1 MFARRSRWPDGP
13 RRGADGVG
21 PIRGIRISSPSPTV
35 AGDEQRVVAVDSPYA
50 RTDDVGLVIAIA
62 RYNGDA
68 FAEAYRRHAGAV
80 FGLAQRLLW
89 ERALAEE
96 MVQEIFLR
104 LWEHPDRFDQA
115 RGSLRS
121 FLLMDTHA
129 RCVDRIRSDTRRQER
144 EERSARAEMVADYDL
159 DLEAYDLDVAE
170 QVREA
175 MATLSDG
182 ERRAIELAYFG
193 GHTYREVARIL
204 EQPEGTIKSR
214 IRTGLMRLRTQLL
227 DRGIDGSWIV
237 N

>member
-1 MFARRSRWPDGP
+1 MA
-13 RRGADGVG
+13 A
-21 PIRGIRISSPSPTV
+21 
-35 AGDEQRVVAVDSPYA
+35 ESPYA
-50 RTDDVGLVIAIA
+50 RSEDVALVIAIA

-96 MVQEIFLR
+96 LVQEIFLR
-104 LWEHPDRFDQA
+104 LWEQPERFNST

-121 FLLMDTHA
+121 FLLMDAHA
-129 RCVDRIRSDTRRQER
+129 RCVDRIRSESRRKER
-144 EERSARAEMVADYDL
+144 EERTARAERVADYDL

-170 QVREA
+170 QVRDV
-175 MATLSDG
+175 MGTLSEG

-214 IRTGLMRLRTQLL
+214 IRTGLTRLRTQLL
-227 DRGIDGSWIV
+227 DRGIDGSWIT

>member
-1 MFARRSRWPDGP
+1 
-13 RRGADGVG
+13 
-21 PIRGIRISSPSPTV
+21 
-35 AGDEQRVVAVDSPYA
+35 VAVESPYA
-50 RTDDVGLVIAIA
+50 GTEDAGLIIAIA

-104 LWEHPDRFDQA
+104 LWEHPERFDQA

-121 FLLMDTHA
+121 FLLMDAHA
-129 RCVDRIRSDTRRQER
+129 RCVDRIRSDSRRKER
-144 EERSARAEMVADYDL
+144 EERSARAEHVADYDL
-159 DLEAYDLDVAE
+159 DLEAHDLEIAQ
-170 QVREA
+170 QVRDA
-175 MATLSDG
+175 LTTLSEV

-214 IRTGLMRLRTQLL
+214 IRTGLTRLRAQLV
-227 DRGIDGSWIV
+227 DRGIDGSWIL

>member
-1 MFARRSRWPDGP
+1 MA
-13 RRGADGVG
+13 
-21 PIRGIRISSPSPTV
+21 I
-35 AGDEQRVVAVDSPYA
+35 ESPYA
-50 RTDDVGLVIAIA
+50 GTEDVGLVIAIA

-104 LWEHPDRFDQA
+104 LWEHPERFDHA

-121 FLLMDTHA
+121 FLLMDAHA
-129 RCVDRIRSDTRRQER
+129 RCVDRIRSDSRRKER
-144 EERSARAEMVADYDL
+144 EERSARAEMVSEYDL
-159 DLEAYDLDVAE
+159 DLEAYDLDIAE

-175 MATLSDG
+175 LATLSES

-214 IRTGLMRLRTQLL
+214 IRTGLSRLRTQLV

>member
-1 MFARRSRWPDGP
+1 MWGAGHPDPARRRTGFVA
-13 RRGADGVG
+13 AD
-21 PIRGIRISSPSPTV
+21 P
-35 AGDEQRVVAVDSPYA
+35 PYA

-62 RYNGDA
+62 RYNADA

-104 LWEHPDRFDQA
+104 LWEHPDRFDQT

-121 FLLMDTHA
+121 FLLMDAHA
-129 RCVDRIRSDTRRQER
+129 RCVDKIRSDSRRQER
-144 EERSARAEMVADYDL
+144 EERSARAELVSDYDL
-159 DLEAYDLDVAE
+159 DLEAFDLDIAE

-175 MATLSDG
+175 LSTLSDV

-193 GHTYREVARIL
+193 VHTYREV
-204 EQPEGTIKSR
+204 
-214 IRTGLMRLRTQLL
+214 
-227 DRGIDGSWIV
+227 
-237 N
+237 

>member
-1 MFARRSRWPDGP
+1 MTLLGTDRGQIWISLILSESRRRTD
-13 RRGADGVG
+13 
-21 PIRGIRISSPSPTV
+21 TV
-35 AGDEQRVVAVDSPYA
+35 AIESPYA
-50 RTDDVGLVIAIA
+50 GTEDVGLVIAIA

-104 LWEHPDRFDQA
+104 LWEHPERFDQA

-121 FLLMDTHA
+121 FLLMDAHA
-129 RCVDRIRSDTRRQER
+129 RCVDRIRSDSRRKER
-144 EERSARAEMVADYDL
+144 EERSARAELVADYDL
-159 DLEAYDLDVAE
+159 DLEAHDLEIAE
-170 QVREA
+170 QVRDA
-175 MATLSDG
+175 LTTLSDV

-214 IRTGLMRLRTQLL
+214 IRTGLTRLRAQLV

>member
-1 MFARRSRWPDGP
+1 M
-13 RRGADGVG
+13 
-21 PIRGIRISSPSPTV
+21 
-35 AGDEQRVVAVDSPYA
+35 AVDPPYA

-80 FGLAQRLLW
+80 FALAQRLLW
-89 ERALAEE
+89 ERTLAEE
-96 MVQEIFLR
+96 LVQEVFLR
-104 LWEHPDRFDQA
+104 LWEQPDRFDQA

-121 FLLMDTHA
+121 FLLMDAHA
-129 RCVDRIRSDTRRQER
+129 RGVDRIRSDSRRRER
-144 EERSARAEMVADYDL
+144 EERTARAAVVADYDL

-175 MATLSDG
+175 MAALTDG

-204 EQPEGTIKSR
+204 DEPEGTIKSR

>member
-1 MFARRSRWPDGP
+1 M
-13 RRGADGVG
+13 
-21 PIRGIRISSPSPTV
+21 
-35 AGDEQRVVAVDSPYA
+35 AVDPPYA

-62 RYNGDA
+62 RYNADA

-80 FGLAQRLLW
+80 FGLAHRLLW

-104 LWEHPDRFDQA
+104 LWEHPDRFDQT

-121 FLLMDTHA
+121 FLLMDAHA
-129 RCVDRIRSDTRRQER
+129 RCVDRIRSDSRRKER
-144 EERSARAEMVADYDL
+144 EERSARAEMVSEYDL
-159 DLEAYDLDVAE
+159 DLEAYDLDIAE

-175 MATLSDG
+175 LATLSES

-214 IRTGLMRLRTQLL
+214 IRTGLTRLRTQLV

>member
-1 MFARRSRWPDGP
+1 MGAAPDVP
-13 RRGADGVG
+13 DPLERRGIGAEI
-21 PIRGIRISSPSPTV
+21 PRIPSSPEARGV
-35 AGDEQRVVAVDSPYA
+35 EQRSSWRPILLTP

-104 LWEHPDRFDQA
+104 LWEQPDRFDQS

-121 FLLMDTHA
+121 FLLMDAHA
-129 RCVDRIRSDTRRQER
+129 RCVDRIRSDSRRRDR
-144 EERSARAEMVADYDL
+144 EERSARAEIVTDYDL
-159 DLEAYDLDVAE
+159 DLEAYDLDIAE

-175 MATLSDG
+175 MGTLSDG
-182 ERRAIELAYFG
+182 EQRAIELAYFG

-214 IRTGLMRLRTQLL
+214 IRTGLTRLRGQLV